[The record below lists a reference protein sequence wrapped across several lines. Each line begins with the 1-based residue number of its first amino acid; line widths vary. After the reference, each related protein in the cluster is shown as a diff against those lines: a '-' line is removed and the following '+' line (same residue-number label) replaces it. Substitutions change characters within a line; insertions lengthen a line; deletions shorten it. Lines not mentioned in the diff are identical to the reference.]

1 MSAKA
6 KELAK
11 LAQPTETPMKKLT
24 VRKLE
29 KIETP
34 DNVCMST

>member
-6 KELAK
+6 KEVAK
-11 LAQPTETPMKKLT
+11 VAQPTETPKKLT

-34 DNVCMST
+34 DLICAST